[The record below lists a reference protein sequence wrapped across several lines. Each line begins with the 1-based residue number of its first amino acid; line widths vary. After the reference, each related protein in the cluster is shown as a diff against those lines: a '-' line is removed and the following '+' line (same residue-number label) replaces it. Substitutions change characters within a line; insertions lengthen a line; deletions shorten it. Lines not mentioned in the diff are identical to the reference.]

1 MCTAIKE
8 MIEEGRRE
16 GKEEGR
22 KEGKEEGKEEGR
34 KQGRKEG
41 MKRGRRNGLKDGRR
55 IEKVRIVR
63 RMIQNNM
70 SDEEICGIAGCS
82 KEFIQ
87 KARQNK
93 FEQMPYLK

>member
-8 MIEEGRRE
+8 MIEEG
-16 GKEEGR
+16 K
-22 KEGKEEGKEEGR
+22 KEGKEEGIR
-34 KQGRKEG
+34 QGRKEG

-55 IEKVRIVR
+55 REKVRIVR

-87 KARQNK
+87 KERNAAAPSGKRV
-93 FEQMPYLK
+93 